1 MQKTME
7 NPPIIF
13 LMASWQLIDNKESE
27 SAEGHDHLQP
37 KGRGTYTKL
46 AEIASVF

>member
-1 MQKTME
+1 MQKAMG
-7 NPPIIF
+7 NPSIIF
-13 LMASWQLIDNKESE
+13 LKMSRQYMDNKESE

-46 AEIASVF
+46 AKIAGVF